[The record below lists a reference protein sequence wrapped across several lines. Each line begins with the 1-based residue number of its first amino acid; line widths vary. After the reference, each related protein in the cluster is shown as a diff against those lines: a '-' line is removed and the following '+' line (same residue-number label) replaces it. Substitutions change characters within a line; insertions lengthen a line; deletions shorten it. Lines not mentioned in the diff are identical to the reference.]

1 MKKLLLLLI
10 VILTIGCSKDNNT
23 DNSMVTVEYHIEN
36 GNLDGKIGINK
47 EGTRSTEQIA
57 TGPNYKLT
65 RRVPKDEWYY
75 LSYTTTQKVPDNF
88 KIYVVFDGK
97 KDENVIK
104 GSANWGYTFTL
115 SR

>member
-1 MKKLLLLLI
+1 MKIKLLAILLI
-10 VILTIGCSKDNNT
+10 LFTSCSKDNQT
-23 DNSMVTVEYHIEN
+23 EDLITIEYHIEN

>member
-1 MKKLLLLLI
+1 MKIKLLAILLI
-10 VILTIGCSKDNNT
+10 LFTSCSKDNQT
-23 DNSMVTVEYHIEN
+23 EDLITIEYIIEN
-36 GNLDGKIGINK
+36 GNADGKITINVPGSRNTTQVGTGASFK
-47 EGTRSTEQIA
+47 ETRKVS
-57 TGPNYKLT
+57 
-65 RRVPKDEWYY
+65 KDEWYY